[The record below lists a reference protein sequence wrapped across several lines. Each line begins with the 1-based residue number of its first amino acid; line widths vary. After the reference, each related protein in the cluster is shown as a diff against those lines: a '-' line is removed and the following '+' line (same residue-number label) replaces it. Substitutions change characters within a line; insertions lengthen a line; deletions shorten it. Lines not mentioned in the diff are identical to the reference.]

1 MNHSTYVSGEGTLVD
16 GIGRTVWAE
25 CSRALHASA
34 FILGVRMPAG
44 TVATGVECEAFR
56 RWIDALPEQ
65 GNEALVQ
72 VRQWGFTYDLA
83 ALRAQ
88 LTRALEVNPTGFGC
102 RGVARRLLDLLGR
115 LHGATCFLLE
125 EAPPGR

>member
-1 MNHSTYVSGEGTLVD
+1 MNQSTFVSGEGTLAD
-16 GIGRTVWAE
+16 TASGTIWSD

-34 FILGVRMPAG
+34 FLLGARVPVG

-65 GNEALVQ
+65 GNDSLVQ
-72 VRQWGFTYDLA
+72 LRQWGYTYDLA
-83 ALRAQ
+83 ALRVQ
-88 LTRALEVNPTGFGC
+88 LKRALEVHPAGIAC

-115 LHGATCFLLE
+115 LQGAVCFLLE
-125 EAPPGR
+125 EGPPGR

>member
-1 MNHSTYVSGEGTLVD
+1 MNQSTYVSGEGTLAD
-16 GIGRTVWAE
+16 TTGRTVWAN
-25 CSRALHASA
+25 CPRALVASA
-34 FILGVRMPAG
+34 FILGARMPVG
-44 TVATGVECEAFR
+44 SVATGVECESFR

-72 VRQWGFTYDLA
+72 LRQWGYTYDLP

-88 LTRALEVNPTGFGC
+88 LKRAVEAHPAGAGC

-115 LHGATCFLLE
+115 LQGAVCFLLE
-125 EAPPGR
+125 EGPPR